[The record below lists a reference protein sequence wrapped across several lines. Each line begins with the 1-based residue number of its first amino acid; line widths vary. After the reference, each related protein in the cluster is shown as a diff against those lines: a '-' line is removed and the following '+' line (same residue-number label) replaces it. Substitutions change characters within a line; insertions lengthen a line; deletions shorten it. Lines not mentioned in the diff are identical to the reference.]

1 MRGPLS
7 TTKGLSR
14 RGAPIAWAGHHPNT
28 SPAGGH
34 LRPLPLWGRLREGR
48 GGAPPSTY
56 CMNEA
61 ALMKRLWPL
70 TPLDASEAR

>member
-14 RGAPIAWAGHHPNT
+14 RGAPITWAGHHPNT

-34 LRPLPLWGRLREGR
+34 LRPLPRLEETERGR
-48 GGAPPSTY
+48 GGAAPPGY